1 MKSPSIP
8 NLSCS
13 CSCSCTAGK
22 LAVLTSKPF
31 WFGLLYPQKGAKKQ
45 VMGWRQL
52 FQAICT
58 FLIRD
63 KLLLCQK
70 KSISCWNYFNLLCWT
85 FTLYFGFSI
94 VAALNMACIS
104 HFLSLFA
111 LSACPA
117 SLYLIPRLSQQLSKR
132 WWEMTWCSL
141 EAVIFYY
148 LLIVID
154 CSESSGQ
161 RMIWKHLGFIVYY
174 S

>member
-1 MKSPSIP
+1 ML
-8 NLSCS
+8 N
-13 CSCSCTAGK
+13 AK
-22 LAVLTSKPF
+22 LF
-31 WFGLLYPQKGAKKQ
+31 WFCLLYPQKGAKKQ
-45 VMGWRQL
+45 KIGWRQL

-58 FLIRD
+58 LLIRD

-70 KSISCWNYFNLLCWT
+70 KISCWNYFNLLCWT
-85 FTLYFGFSI
+85 FTLYFEFST
-94 VAALNMACIS
+94 VAALNMAYIS

-117 SLYLIPRLSQQLSKR
+117 NLCLIPCLSQQLSKR

-141 EAVIFYY
+141 EAVKIFYS
-148 LLIVID
+148 LILID

-161 RMIWKHLGFIVYY
+161 WVIWKHLEFIDYY